1 MFLQTLTPS
10 NLQTFKKHNTLKK
23 IFWIL
28 ALVALAFIGD
38 RIGGLVLKKAADSSK
53 FRYSRLYN
61 GSANAEILL
70 VGNSRGLIF
79 YQPYIE
85 EITGKNTF
93 NTSYNG
99 MPIDLSR
106 VFVDD
111 YLQKYP
117 KVEKMILDITMCDR
131 INDQLIAGFNVY
143 TPYSKRLS
151 KLIEEKQETMYYG
164 AQFSHLFRYN
174 GEIFLRSL
182 KYTIGGDD
190 EDWLTDR
197 VMNDYITQGVVNEEP
212 YSLNYKNR
220 NAKVKAPSL
229 HGFDKLFAKAFNYD
243 DKNDN
248 VATDSLY
255 ILDQLALLVDNAKK
269 KGVEVHLV
277 VNPYYPPFAEKIINL
292 DSMKMDVEKLTG
304 LKVKDYSKAITD
316 PKGYSDYQHLNKY
329 GSRLYLDLLKK
340 DGVL

>member
-1 MFLQTLTPS
+1 M
-10 NLQTFKKHNTLKK
+10 KK
-23 IFWIL
+23 IYWIL

-38 RIGGLVLKKAADSSK
+38 RLGGLILKKAAEASQ

-61 GSANAEILL
+61 GSASAEILL

-131 INDQLIAGFNVY
+131 INDQLIAGFNFY

-182 KYTIGGDD
+182 KYTVGGDD

-197 VMNDYITQGVVNEEP
+197 VMNDYITQNVVKEAP

-220 NAKVKAPSL
+220 NDKA
-229 HGFDKLFAKAFNYD
+229 D
-243 DKNDN
+243 
-248 VATDSLY
+248 TDSLY
-255 ILDQLALLVDNAKK
+255 ILDQLALLVANAKSK
-269 KGVEVHLV
+269 EIEVHLV
-277 VNPYYPPFAEKIINL
+277 INPYYPPFADKIINL

-304 LKVKDYSKAITD
+304 LKVKDYSKAVTD
-316 PKGYSDYQHLNKY
+316 PKAYSDYQHLNKY

-340 DGVL
+340 DGIL

>member
-1 MFLQTLTPS
+1 M
-10 NLQTFKKHNTLKK
+10 KK
-23 IFWIL
+23 IYWIL
-28 ALVALAFIGD
+28 TLVALAFIGD
-38 RIGGLVLKKAADSSK
+38 RVGALVLKKAAESSQ
-53 FRYSRLYN
+53 FRYARLYN

-117 KVEKMILDITMCDR
+117 KVEKMVLDITMCDR

-151 KLIEEKQETMYYG
+151 KLIKEKQETMYNG

-197 VMNDYITQGVVNEEP
+197 VMNDFITQNVVNEKP
-212 YSLNYKNR
+212 YTLDYKNR
-220 NAKVKAPSL
+220 NGKDKDDFNPNCVLNKLAQLVGLNYPLDAKNRK
-229 HGFDKLFAKAFNYD
+229 DKDTYD
-243 DKNDN
+243 PD
-248 VATDSLY
+248 Y
-255 ILDQLALLVDNAKK
+255 ILNQLAELVDNAKS

-277 VNPYYPPFAEKIINL
+277 VNPYYPPFADKIINL

>member
-1 MFLQTLTPS
+1 M
-10 NLQTFKKHNTLKK
+10 KK
-23 IFWIL
+23 IYWIL
-28 ALVALAFIGD
+28 ILVALAFIGD
-38 RIGGLVLKKAADSSK
+38 RIGGLILKKGAEASQ

-85 EITGKNTF
+85 KITGKNTF

-117 KVEKMILDITMCDR
+117 KVEKMVLDITMCDR
-131 INDQLIAGFNVY
+131 INDQLIAGFNFY

-151 KLIEEKQETMYYG
+151 KLIKEKQETMYNG

-197 VMNDYITQGVVNEEP
+197 VMNDFITQNVVNEKP
-212 YSLNYKNR
+212 YTLDYKNR
-220 NAKVKAPSL
+220 NGKI
-229 HGFDKLFAKAFNYD
+229 ND
-243 DKNDN
+243 DYKPD
-248 VATDSLY
+248 Y
-255 ILDQLALLVDNAKK
+255 ILNQLTQLVDNAKN

-277 VNPYYPPFAEKIINL
+277 VNPYYPAFADKIINL
-292 DSMKMDVEKLTG
+292 DSMKVDVEKLTG

-316 PKGYSDYQHLNKY
+316 PKGFSDYQHLNKY

>member
-1 MFLQTLTPS
+1 
-10 NLQTFKKHNTLKK
+10 LKK
-23 IFWIL
+23 IYWIL
-28 ALVALAFIGD
+28 ALIALAFVGD
-38 RIGGLVLKKAADSSK
+38 RIGGLILKKGAESSQ

-79 YQPYIE
+79 YQPYVE

-99 MPIDLSR
+99 MPIDLSH

-111 YLQKYP
+111 YLQKYD
-117 KVEKMILDITMCDR
+117 KIEKMVLDITMCDR
-131 INDQLIAGFNVY
+131 INDQLIAGFNLY

-151 KLIEEKQETMYYG
+151 KLIQTKQETMYNG
-164 AQFSHLFRYN
+164 AKFSHLFRYN
-174 GEIFLRSL
+174 GEIFLRAL
-182 KYTIGGDD
+182 KYTVGGDD

-197 VMNDYITQGVVNEEP
+197 VMNDYLTQNVVNEEP
-212 YSLNYKNR
+212 YYLDYKQR
-220 NAKVKAPSL
+220 K
-229 HGFDKLFAKAFNYD
+229 DKD
-243 DKNDN
+243 
-248 VATDSLY
+248 VDSLY
-255 ILDQLALLVDNAKK
+255 ILKELALLVENAKS

-277 VNPYYPPFAEKIINL
+277 VNPYYPPFADKITNL
-292 DSMKMDVEKLTG
+292 DSLKMEVEALTG
-304 LKVKDYSKAITD
+304 VKVKDYSKAITD

-329 GSRLYLDLLKK
+329 GSRLYLDLLKA